1 MLQNRILFYMDA
13 DQSNFFSN
21 LIPYGFYLIQDMKG
35 QNKGRKKIS
44 AQIMQ
49 IRKIEQNNFINDN
62 ALVPTVF

>member
-13 DQSNFFSN
+13 DQINFFSN

-35 QNKGRKKIS
+35 LNKGRKKIS
-44 AQIMQ
+44 GQIMQ

>member
-1 MLQNRILFYMDA
+1 MLQNRILFYIDA

-35 QNKGRKKIS
+35 LNKGRKKIS

-49 IRKIEQNNFINDN
+49 IRKI
-62 ALVPTVF
+62 